1 MRKNPSHKSGRRAF
15 AAAALLSAS
24 LASGLIV
31 SAAPDAYAAVFHAE
45 DMTAAASTEES
56 EAVSEMEPETES
68 EPETAIGEIT
78 AGNLQTTEMTEDS
91 QEIHVLPDVSDVAA
105 SCLASVVSITNTIEV
120 TSTSS
125 GSIEN
130 YFGLFGY
137 GNNNNDSRTE
147 KSESEA
153 YGSGVIIGE
162 DDTNLLI
169 VTNNRVAV
177 YDKSGNS
184 TFYSYTASTK
194 SLSVAFVDGTEQEAT
209 LIGADAD
216 ADLAV
221 IAVPLS
227 QLSADTLSQIRAAS
241 IGDSS
246 SAKIGQGVIAIG
258 NALGLGQT
266 LTVGYISALNR
277 DVTAEDGVTRS
288 LMQVDAAINGGNSG
302 GGLFN
307 DRGQLIGINSAK
319 YKDVGVEG
327 IGYAIPISDAIDTI
341 NTLKSQTPRT
351 AVSEAEK
358 GYLGIIGQDVDS
370 ATVTYYGYP
379 EGAQVMQIYSGSP
392 AASAGLQLGDIIT
405 AVNGTEITTYDALRT
420 ELSYYA
426 AGDTVT
432 LTVARINGS
441 QFDTISIDVTL
452 VSRDAL
458 QAN

>member
-1 MRKNPSHKSGRRAF
+1 
-15 AAAALLSAS
+15 
-24 LASGLIV
+24 
-31 SAAPDAYAAVFHAE
+31 
-45 DMTAAASTEES
+45 
-56 EAVSEMEPETES
+56 
-68 EPETAIGEIT
+68 
-78 AGNLQTTEMTEDS
+78 
-91 QEIHVLPDVSDVAA
+91 
-105 SCLASVVSITNTIEV
+105 V

-169 VTNNRVAV
+169 VTNNHVAV